1 MVTAP
6 GRYDYAELIAALWT
20 LGAAPGDRLPTS
32 HGILD
37 AALQSIVGRP
47 EFPSQFRDGLT
58 FGVTSVGLR
67 CFELP
72 DILLAAQ
79 EALITTEP
87 NPTYL
92 TTEVTLDRDSARQI
106 VVGAGLTTRD
116 ASELGRALK
125 DAIQGL
131 RKPWASEG
139 DRMVAA

>member
-20 LGAAPGDRLPTS
+20 LGAAGSRMPTS

-37 AALQSIVGRP
+37 AALRSVVGRAD
-47 EFPSQFRDGLT
+47 FPSQFRDGLT

-79 EALITTEP
+79 ETHITTEP

-92 TTEVTLDRDSARQI
+92 TTEVTLDNDSARQI
-106 VVGAGLTTRD
+106 VVGAGLTTRS

-125 DAIQGL
+125 DAVQELQKGL
-131 RKPWASEG
+131 ASES